1 MDFSHNGVAITPG
14 FIDTTLMLI
23 VHINYAKKI
32 GYIEENK
39 YNPNNDPIYLS
50 TKEFTNDESLKKSK

>member
-1 MDFSHNGVAITPG
+1 
-14 FIDTTLMLI
+14 MLI